1 MFGGF
6 EKMNC
11 HGEGKILPL
20 FRRQRA
26 KGDNSNEVD
35 AAGKILYNVILVWQ
49 HQQQAFVSTLFGFA
63 G

>member
-35 AAGKILYNVILVWQ
+35 AAGKILYNVILV
-49 HQQQAFVSTLFGFA
+49 
-63 G
+63 